1 MNKKKAKLLRARVG
15 AVEKQMEYLA
25 RVNSSRAGELSELKE
40 TVRRQ
45 GIIIHGV
52 LTPFIEDLT
61 QGVNDGVVTYSVDS
75 DYDDFSD
82 FGAMRMQ
89 RVVTRRE
96 WHAEYKSSTRTVRDG
111 ELIERYYSKT

>member
-1 MNKKKAKLLRARVG
+1 MKKKKLKERLRVL
-15 AVEKQMEYLA
+15 E
-25 RVNSSRAGELSELKE
+25 SSREVQVTENLRRAGELSTLKE

-82 FGAMRMQ
+82 FGAMRTQ